1 MTHCALVPSVLVAF
15 LVTDKERF
23 KEGRVIPAQ
32 VQRDTVRCGREG
44 LAAVHSPVA
53 VEV

>member
-23 KEGRVIPAQ
+23 KKGRVILAQ
-32 VQRDTVRCGREG
+32 VRRDTVHCGREG
-44 LAAVHSPVA
+44 LAAVHSPVV

>member
-23 KEGRVIPAQ
+23 KEGRVILAQ
-32 VQRDTVRCGREG
+32 VRRDTVRCGREG
-44 LAAVHSPVA
+44 LVAVHNPVA